1 MRIVYT
7 PEKIKYLKDNY
18 GKVPNKMIIEYLNVS
33 YASLLDK
40 AVSLGLTRKN
50 LNKAN
55 NNKTRICTICKNE
68 YPKNKDYFTTFISKR
83 DGEVFQTKC
92 KSCEKKYIQ
101 EKNSKPETYLKNLL
115 RGILNDKKRY
125 NKGYDLNYDFIINLY
140 NKQNGK
146 CALTGITL
154 TTYKGKG
161 LYFSNAS
168 IDRINPNKGY
178 TQDNVQLVCF
188 WANQSKSTLSTE
200 DFKKMILITYNYISN
215 EN

>member
-18 GKVPNKMIIEYLNVS
+18 GKVPNKVIMEYLNVS

-40 AVSLGLTRKN
+40 AVTLGLTRKN

-55 NNKTRICTICKNE
+55 NDKTRICTICKNE
-68 YPKNKDYFTTFISKR
+68 YPKNKEYFTTFISKR
-83 DGEVFQTKC
+83 DGNVFQTKC
-92 KSCEKKYIQ
+92 KVCERIYVQ
-101 EKNSKPETYLKNLL
+101 EKNSKLENYLKSLVT
-115 RGILNDKKRY
+115 GILKDKKRY
-125 NKGYDLNYDFIINLY
+125 NKGFDIDYHFILNLY

-161 LYFSNAS
+161 LYFSNVS

-188 WANQSKSTLSTE
+188 WANQSKGTLSIE
-200 DFKKMILITYNYISN
+200 EFKKMILTTYNFIIN